1 MLAAS
6 RASPHAAPPIFHYNA
21 VPARAPARRAGVAQL
36 VEQLTCNEKVE
47 GSIPFTGTR
56 NYRAIA
62 KKNPNPS
69 GWDFCFSTAPRRP
82 QPNAGSMLNSSTMIK
97 PATATIDCTTE
108 IVLVASP
115 IVMPNDSFTI
125 QKPA

>member
-1 MLAAS
+1 M
-6 RASPHAAPPIFHYNA
+6 PPIFHYNA

-62 KKNPNPS
+62 TKNPNQS
-69 GWDFCFSTAPRRP
+69 GWDFCFSTTPRRP
-82 QPNAGSMLNSSTMIK
+82 QPNAGNMLNSNTMIK